1 MLQANVIMFWPIY
14 QNFPEGEINVIYF
27 LIKGPKIVNF
37 SLVVFVYI
45 GLDSYYLMSVNMYS
59 NVLY

>member
-1 MLQANVIMFWPIY
+1 MFLDIY

-27 LIKGPKIVNF
+27 LIKGPKFVNF